1 MRGRIETWQHVA
13 GNAALLERASGLA
26 TGDITGLARLRSDF
40 GDEASAVALELVLAR
55 RKAAEKFGDAAETL
69 IADVQGVEQASG
81 QAVARYKAHRIRN
94 ALGTGACIVD
104 LCCGIGGDTL
114 ALCEAELAV
123 TAIDREPTRAWMAR
137 HNSGNRADAVCMD
150 AADWSGTSSATGG
163 CAIHL
168 DPARRNEGTGRRAWK
183 LDDLQPAPAVIAGLI
198 AHAGEA
204 GAAVKLSPGVDLQP
218 LDALVGDAP
227 YEVGFI
233 AEHGR
238 LVQAVLWT
246 GKLRQ
251 AQRSATLITRGQTH
265 TLTGSPDHAP
275 TGPMRRYLHAVHPA
289 VERAG
294 LIGLLSGEHDAAL
307 IHPKLGLLTS
317 DTPIDSPWL
326 TEFELLAELPWRPKK
341 VRQWLGAHN
350 AGIIEVKTRG
360 KAVDPDAA
368 AKQLRGKGETPYTVF
383 VLRWDVRVVAMVCR
397 RIDNTA

>member
-1 MRGRIETWQHVA
+1 MRGTVKTWEHVA

-40 GDEASAVALELVLAR
+40 GDETSAIALELILAR

-81 QAVARYKAHRIRN
+81 QAVARYKSGRICST
-94 ALGTGACIVD
+94 LGTGARIVD
-104 LCCGIGGDTL
+104 LCCGIGGDTVS
-114 ALCEAELAV
+114 LCEAGLMV
-123 TAIDREPTRAWMAR
+123 TAVDREPTRAWMAR
-137 HNSGNRADAVCMD
+137 HNSALRADAVCMD
-150 AADWSGTSSATGG
+150 AGDWCGTSIATGG

-204 GAAVKLSPGVDLQP
+204 GAAVKLSPGVDLQA

-265 TLTGSPDHAP
+265 TLAGSPSHAP
-275 TGPMRRYLHAVHPA
+275 TGPMRRYLHAVHSA

-294 LIGLLSGEHDAAL
+294 LIGLLSGEHDAPL

-317 DTPIDSPWL
+317 DAPIDSPWL
-326 TEFELLAELPWRPKK
+326 TGFELLAELPWRPKK
-341 VRQWLGAHN
+341 VRQWLGAHD

-383 VLRWDVRVVAMVCR
+383 VLRWDVRVVALVCR

>member
-13 GNAALLERASGLA
+13 GNAALLERASVLA

-40 GDEASAVALELVLAR
+40 GDEASAIALELILAR
-55 RKAAEKFGDAAETL
+55 RKAAEKFGDAAEAL

-81 QAVARYKAHRIRN
+81 LAVARYKAGHIRN
-94 ALGTGACIVD
+94 ALGTGARIVD
-104 LCCGIGGDTL
+104 LCCGIGGDTVS
-114 ALCEAELAV
+114 LCEAGLMV
-123 TAIDREPTRAWMAR
+123 TAVDREPTRAWMAR
-137 HNSGNRADAVCMD
+137 HNSALRADAVCMD
-150 AADWSGTSSATGG
+150 ASDWSGTSSATGG

-168 DPARRNEGTGRRAWK
+168 DPARRHEGTGRRAWK
-183 LDDLQPAPAVIAGLI
+183 LDDLRPAPDVIAGLI

-204 GAAVKLSPGVDLQP
+204 GASVKLSPGVDLQS

-251 AQRSATLITRGQTH
+251 AERSATLITRGQTH
-265 TLTGSPDHAP
+265 TLAGSPDHAP

-294 LIGLLSGEHDAAL
+294 LIGLLSGEHDAPL

-317 DTPIDSPWL
+317 ETPIDSPWL
-326 TEFELLAELPWRPKK
+326 TGFELLAELPWRPKK
-341 VRQWLGAHN
+341 VRQWLGAHD

-383 VLRWDVRVVAMVCR
+383 VLRWDVRVVALVCR

>member
-1 MRGRIETWQHVA
+1 MRGTVKTWEHVA

-40 GDEASAVALELVLAR
+40 GDEASAIALELILAR

-81 QAVARYKAHRIRN
+81 QAVARYKAGRIRST
-94 ALGTGACIVD
+94 LGTGARIVD
-104 LCCGIGGDTL
+104 LCCGIGGDTVS
-114 ALCEAELAV
+114 LCEAGLMV
-123 TAIDREPTRAWMAR
+123 TAVDREPTRAWMAR
-137 HNSGNRADAVCMD
+137 HNSALRADAVCMD
-150 AADWSGTSSATGG
+150 VGDWSGTSIATGG

-183 LDDLQPAPAVIAGLI
+183 LDDLQPAPTVIAGLI

-204 GAAVKLSPGVDLQP
+204 GASVKLSPGVDLQS
-218 LDALVGDAP
+218 LAALVGDTP

-251 AQRSATLITRGQTH
+251 APRSATLITCGQTH
-265 TLTGSPDHAP
+265 TLAGSPTHAP

-294 LIGLLSGEHDAAL
+294 LIGLLSGEHDAPL

-317 DTPIDSPWL
+317 DAPIDSPWL
-326 TEFELLAELPWRPKK
+326 TGFELLAELPWRPKK
-341 VRQWLGAHN
+341 VRQWLGAHD

-360 KAVDPDAA
+360 KAVAPDAA

-383 VLRWDVRVVAMVCR
+383 VLRFDLRVVALVCR
-397 RIDNTA
+397 RV

>member
-1 MRGRIETWQHVA
+1 MRGTVKTWEHVA

-40 GDEASAVALELVLAR
+40 GDEAAAIALELILAR

-81 QAVARYKAHRIRN
+81 QAVARYKAGRIRST
-94 ALGTGACIVD
+94 LGTGARIVD
-104 LCCGIGGDTL
+104 LCCGIGGDTVS
-114 ALCEAELAV
+114 LCDAGLRV
-123 TAIDREPTRAWMAR
+123 TAVDREPTRAWMAR
-137 HNSGNRADAVCMD
+137 HNSALRADAVCMD
-150 AADWSGTSSATGG
+150 AGDWSGTSIATGG

-183 LDDLQPAPAVIAGLI
+183 LDDLQPAPTVIAGLI
-198 AHAGEA
+198 AHAGDA
-204 GAAVKLSPGVDLQP
+204 GAAVKLSPGVDLQA
-218 LDALVGDAP
+218 LDALLGDAP
-227 YEVGFI
+227 HEVGFI

-251 AQRSATLITRGQTH
+251 APRSATLITCGQTH
-265 TLTGSPDHAP
+265 TLAGSPTHAP

-294 LIGLLSGEHDAAL
+294 LIGLLSGEHDAPL

-317 DTPIDSPWL
+317 DAPIDSPWL
-326 TEFELLAELPWRPKK
+326 TGFELLAELPWRPKK
-341 VRQWLGAHN
+341 VRQWLGAHD

-360 KAVDPDAA
+360 KAVAPDAA

-383 VLRWDVRVVAMVCR
+383 VLRFDLRVVALVCR
-397 RIDNTA
+397 RV